1 MSAVPQELSVMIA
14 QLKQHMA
21 HIVLPLQSTINLE
34 DNSVVPPP
42 STEEYNS
49 VTCCLQQQDRMID
62 HIIGDGN
69 CMFRSLSKELFGTQ
83 CHHLELR
90 KLILNFEE
98 HNPNIIR
105 SLSNDEVQLH
115 LDRIR
120 QESEW
125 GSATELVAL
134 ASMLQVPVFT
144 FTNSASHTYSYS
156 WHRYSPLQLENLS
169 FQLNPAL
176 KVLAKRFANA
186 NYHIELLHYS
196 ACHYDR
202 IVSLAKQLPSLPTLP
217 GIISSKDEAVVVE

>member
-1 MSAVPQELSVMIA
+1 
-14 QLKQHMA
+14 
-21 HIVLPLQSTINLE
+21 
-34 DNSVVPPP
+34 
-42 STEEYNS
+42 
-49 VTCCLQQQDRMID
+49 MID
-62 HIIGDGN
+62 HIIGDKN
-69 CMFRSLSKELFGTQ
+69 CMFWSLSKELFGTQ

-105 SLSNDEVQLH
+105 SLSNDKVQLH

-144 FTNSASHTYSYS
+144 FTNSASHTYSNS
-156 WHRYSPLQLENLS
+156 WHGYSPLQLEDLS

-176 KVLAKRFANA
+176 KGLAKRFTNA
-186 NYHIELLHYS
+186 ITSNCYTTVHITMTELFHWPFFAYTTRNNELKRRGS
-196 ACHYDR
+196 CC
-202 IVSLAKQLPSLPTLP
+202 
-217 GIISSKDEAVVVE
+217 